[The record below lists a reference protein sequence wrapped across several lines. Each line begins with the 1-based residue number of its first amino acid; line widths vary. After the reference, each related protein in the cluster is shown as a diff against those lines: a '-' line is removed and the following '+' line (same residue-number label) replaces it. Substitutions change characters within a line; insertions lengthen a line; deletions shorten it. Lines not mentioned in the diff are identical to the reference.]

1 VLFLAPTVASL
12 FFSLTR
18 WNFQSATFIGLDN
31 FRQFFHEQN
40 LYQGLIN
47 TLIYGVLTS
56 GLKVVLGLLLGM
68 LLTSQIVARGYL
80 RAVVFFPVLVST
92 VGVGITWKTGRV
104 PLSGCRLTSVDEG
117 EYVAGNR
124 AILDTLPLFPG
135 ATRLRA
141 PNRMTV
147 RRRGAMRECD
157 ARTQGAPICG
167 HIGATEDEAV
177 CRAARS
183 GVTSLHSVRS
193 S

>member
-1 VLFLAPTVASL
+1 MPEGATDEVGNGTGRGRHGRRSKARTTGSTVRSCFVGRSSSSPSPLAVAI
-12 FFSLTR
+12 
-18 WNFQSATFIGLDN
+18 A
-31 FRQFFHEQN
+31 
-40 LYQGLIN
+40 
-47 TLIYGVLTS
+47 
-56 GLKVVLGLLLGM
+56 
-68 LLTSQIVARGYL
+68 
-80 RAVVFFPVLVST
+80 

-193 S
+193 SKYVVPGARALETAACRERTAGRTSRT

>member
-1 VLFLAPTVASL
+1 VLRGSFLIAVPLAVAI
-12 FFSLTR
+12 
-18 WNFQSATFIGLDN
+18 A
-31 FRQFFHEQN
+31 
-40 LYQGLIN
+40 
-47 TLIYGVLTS
+47 
-56 GLKVVLGLLLGM
+56 
-68 LLTSQIVARGYL
+68 
-80 RAVVFFPVLVST
+80 

-167 HIGATEDEAV
+167 HIGATEDEIV